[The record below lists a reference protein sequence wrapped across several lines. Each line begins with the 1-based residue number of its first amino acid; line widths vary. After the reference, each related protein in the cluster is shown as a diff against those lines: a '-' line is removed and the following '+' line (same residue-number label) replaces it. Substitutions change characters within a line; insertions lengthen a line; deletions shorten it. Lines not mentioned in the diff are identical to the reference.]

1 MSIRLERVEKALKQE
16 IGSILAYD
24 MNDPRIG
31 FTTVTRVEMAADIRS
46 AKIHVAVLGNEK
58 ERKGTLAALRHA
70 KGYLQREA
78 ASRLRM
84 KFTPTLSFYIDNG
97 PERSVRMMKL
107 IDDVMTESQKDNRVP
122 PLPPGE
128 GWGESNAES

>member
-1 MSIRLERVEKALKQE
+1 MSVRLERVEKAMKQE
-16 IGSILAYD
+16 IGRILAYE

-46 AKIHVAVLGNEK
+46 AKVHVAVLGDEK

-70 KGYLQREA
+70 KGYLQKEA

-84 KFTPTLSFYIDNG
+84 KFTPTLSFYIDDG
-97 PERSVRMMKL
+97 PARSVRILKL
-107 IDDVMTESQKDNRVP
+107 IDEAMSES
-122 PLPPGE
+122 GE
-128 GWGESNAES
+128 NGNEDE